1 MYTCQAERG
10 RILNASP
17 YYSDDRATLYGGD
30 ALAVLA
36 ALPSG
41 SVDAV
46 ICDPPY
52 SSGGM
57 VRGDRIQDVHTFQ
70 AVMARQRHERVVLLA
85 AWREG
90 RL

>member
-1 MYTCQAERG
+1 MRGGWCSCVQYARCMYTRQAEWG
-10 RILNASP
+10 RILNGP

-41 SVDAV
+41 SVDA
-46 ICDPPY
+46 
-52 SSGGM
+52 
-57 VRGDRIQDVHTFQ
+57 
-70 AVMARQRHERVVLLA
+70 
-85 AWREG
+85 WREV

>member
-1 MYTCQAERG
+1 MYTRQAEWG
-10 RILNASP
+10 RILNGP

-46 ICDPPY
+46 VCDPPY

-57 VRGDRIQDVHTFQ
+57 VYGDRPG
-70 AVMARQRHERVVLLA
+70 ARIHVEPIGVA
-85 AWREG
+85 
-90 RL
+90 